1 MVRRRMEKPGSG
13 RSTPDEPAA
22 GRRPSR
28 DYYIDFLRTASLFV
42 VVVWHWLFTVVAWRQ
57 DGPHAG
63 NPIGSVHALWALTW
77 LLQVMPVFFFVGGF
91 SHLVTWASV
100 KRSGGGYGKFVSRRL
115 KRLLVPAAVI
125 LGLALAI
132 SLVSAR
138 LIPEITWI

>member
-1 MVRRRMEKPGSG
+1 MVRERMEKPGSG
-13 RSTPDEPAA
+13 RSIAEEPAA
-22 GRRPSR
+22 ERPSYR

-42 VVVWHWLFTVVAWRQ
+42 VVIWHCIFTVVAWRP
-57 DGPHAG
+57 DGPHAV
-63 NPIGSVHALWALTW
+63 NPIGSVHAPWALTW

-91 SHLVTWASV
+91 SLLVTWASV

-115 KRLLVPAAVI
+115 KRLLVPTAVI